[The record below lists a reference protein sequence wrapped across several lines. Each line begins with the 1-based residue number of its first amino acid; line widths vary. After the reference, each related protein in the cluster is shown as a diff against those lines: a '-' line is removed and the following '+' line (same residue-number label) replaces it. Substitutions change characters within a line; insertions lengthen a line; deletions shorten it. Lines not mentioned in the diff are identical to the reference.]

1 MWIFNNENE
10 ISGKSSNKRKNN
22 KEEISKLF
30 LQNLSKK
37 LAFVQIWVGGGG
49 VKTNSYLSKIKM
61 SKIRWGEGGS
71 VLIWQMSL
79 NHLFI
84 FSELTP

>member
-37 LAFVQIWVGGGG
+37 IAFVQIWVGGGG
-49 VKTNSYLSKIKM
+49 VQTNSYLSKIKL
-61 SKIRWGEGGS
+61 SKIRWGRGG
-71 VLIWQMSL
+71 QY
-79 NHLFI
+79 
-84 FSELTP
+84 